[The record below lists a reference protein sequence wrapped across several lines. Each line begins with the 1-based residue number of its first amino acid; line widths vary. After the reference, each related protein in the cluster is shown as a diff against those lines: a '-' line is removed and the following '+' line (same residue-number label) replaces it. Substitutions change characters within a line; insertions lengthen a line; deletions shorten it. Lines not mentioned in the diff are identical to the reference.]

1 MRPTRIRVI
10 NMKNQIIT
18 SLTICFSLFILCSC
32 GGEITKEERERIKQE
47 IREEMNSQED
57 SQEEINKA
65 KESLIAEAKMVH
77 KQLAGDHIDH
87 ATEVVSVDF
96 DGQNIVYTY
105 MVEESDDISIDILR
119 TQQELIKANCKNI
132 LLDNPAFAA
141 TKENLIKVGGKI
153 VYNYIGNKSR
163 KIMTITIDVD

>member
-32 GGEITKEERERIKQE
+32 GNGQE
-47 IREEMNSQED
+47 N

-65 KESLIAEAKMVH
+65 KESLIAEAKIGH
-77 KQLAGDHIDH
+77 KQLAGNHIDH

-153 VYNYIGNKSR
+153 VYNYIGDKSR